1 MLKSKVGYSMD
12 LDDITT
18 GVEAAKHAT
27 KGFSNVK
34 LSFLYTS
41 CKNDIKKVVKGIREI
56 TDSPLIGC
64 TSSGGVIVPDGYV
77 TSEKSFAGP
86 FWRGLK

>member
-27 KGFSNVK
+27 KVFSNVK

-41 CKNDIKKVVKGIREI
+41 LKIYKIK
-56 TDSPLIGC
+56 
-64 TSSGGVIVPDGYV
+64 
-77 TSEKSFAGP
+77 
-86 FWRGLK
+86 